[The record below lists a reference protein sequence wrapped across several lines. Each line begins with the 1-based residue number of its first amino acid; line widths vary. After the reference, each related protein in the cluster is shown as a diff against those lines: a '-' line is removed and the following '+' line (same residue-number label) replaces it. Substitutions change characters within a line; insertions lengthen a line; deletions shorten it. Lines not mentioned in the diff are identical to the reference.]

1 MGNRLADALAAQDN
15 VAIAL
20 ALRSDGVLVP
30 MIASPEGD
38 DQVRVFRPEDS
49 DKYMLLLFS
58 SDEAYKAMLV
68 EQADAEDRISKL
80 YQAPELLDFI
90 KQNEGVL
97 EVVWFDIAGPDAT
110 QASPAD
116 LIEALE
122 LPGA

>member
-1 MGNRLADALAAQDN
+1 MATALADALAAQDN

-20 ALRSDGVLVP
+20 ALRKDGVLVP
-30 MIASPEGD
+30 MIPSPGG
-38 DQVRVFRPEDS
+38 DQVRVFRPGDA
-49 DKYMLLLFS
+49 DGYMLLLFT

-68 EQADAEDRISKL
+68 EQHDAEERVSKL

-97 EVVWFDIAGPDAT
+97 EVVWFDIAGPNAT

-116 LIEALE
+116 IIAALE
-122 LPGA
+122 LPRG